1 MEQEKKKCIC
11 PPGGWRG
18 SCPIHGVRVVISDSP
33 DTSAVAAQAERIA
46 RAFHES
52 YERQAPEFGYRTRE
66 ASAKPWEDVP
76 ADNKALMIAV
86 VTDLLSRAVIR

>member
-1 MEQEKKKCIC
+1 MYLSA
-11 PPGGWRG
+11 WRLARIV
-18 SCPIHGVRVVISDSP
+18 SRSWREGVLMPDSP
-33 DTSAVAAQAERIA
+33 DTSAAERIA

-66 ASAKPWEDVP
+66 ASAKPWEEVP
-76 ADNKALMIAV
+76 VDNKALMIAV